1 LSEDKRKRR
10 LHINTE
16 VYINRVYHA
25 EGLDLSADGM
35 YLYTRHPYVEGS
47 IIDLRFKLGDDEIQ
61 GPAKVVHS
69 QPGIGFGV
77 RFTDLK
83 EKDAEKIRD
92 YVERLGSEQPKG
104 APPVR
109 KRTST

>member
-1 LSEDKRKRR
+1 MAKDNRKRR

-25 EGLDLSADGM
+25 EGLDISADGM
-35 YLYTRHPYVEGS
+35 YLYTRQPYVKGS
-47 IIDLRFKLGDDEIQ
+47 IIDLSFKLGDDEIH

-77 RFTDLK
+77 NFTDLR
-83 EKDAEKIRD
+83 EEDAEKIRD
-92 YVERLGSEQPKG
+92 YVERLGSEQ
-104 APPVR
+104 
-109 KRTST
+109 STD